1 MKRNKAPG
9 PDEITMEVFKE
20 MDEENNE
27 YVLEVINE
35 WWEKDEVPEEE
46 TLARVVLI
54 YKKGDASLCE
64 NYRPI
69 SLLNSMYKIIAAR
82 IR

>member
-1 MKRNKAPG
+1 M
-9 PDEITMEVFKE
+9 
-20 MDEENNE
+20 
-27 YVLEVINE
+27 LNE
-35 WWEKDEVPEEE
+35 WWEKEEIPEEE

-69 SLLNSMYKIIAAR
+69 SLLNTMYKLIAAIVK
-82 IR
+82 IRLEEGIEKNLQDTQYGFQERKGNSRCII